1 MMAAIAN
8 GGSADDIAPG
18 VDFFGEL
25 KEAGNFLPVDPDSA
39 TIESGQTPV
48 VIDWDYLGA
57 AAAKNVSTWKTVVPE
72 EAVVAGYYFQAINAD
87 APHPAAARLWQEF
100 LYSDEGQN
108 LWLKG
113 GARPVRGDAMAEAG
127 TIDQALWDALP
138 EVGGEPVI
146 PTNEQTEKAAAYLA
160 ENWSKVDQL
169 NVAVTEV
176 TTPAPVA
183 GTPPAP
189 GVGPKIAVG
198 SYVPLLPF
206 FGFLLIFL
214 IVPTVTVVVSAFQDG
229 EGGFTLGNVRAL
241 TSDAAV
247 NALWNSIILSGSTA
261 IIGAVFGGLL
271 SYLILTLGPRS
282 VIRRTAVSVC
292 GVLAQFGGVT
302 LAFAF
307 ISLLGFSGVLTEALR
322 SWPGIDIWGSG
333 WLFGLPGLIV
343 VYCYFQIPLM
353 VIVFTP
359 ALEGLRPQWRE
370 AATNLGAT
378 TPQYWRM
385 VGFPLLTPAF
395 LGSMLLLFANAFAA
409 YATAAV
415 LVSQGN
421 PISPLFIRSALTS
434 EVLLGQRNLG
444 FALALQMVVVVA
456 IVMGLYA
463 LLLRRT
469 ARWLR

>member
-1 MMAAIAN
+1 M
-8 GGSADDIAPG
+8 
-18 VDFFGEL
+18 
-25 KEAGNFLPVDPDSA
+25 
-39 TIESGQTPV
+39 
-48 VIDWDYLGA
+48 
-57 AAAKNVSTWKTVVPE
+57 
-72 EAVVAGYYFQAINAD
+72 
-87 APHPAAARLWQEF
+87 
-100 LYSDEGQN
+100 
-108 LWLKG
+108 
-113 GARPVRGDAMAEAG
+113 
-127 TIDQALWDALP
+127 
-138 EVGGEPVI
+138 
-146 PTNEQTEKAAAYLA
+146 
-160 ENWSKVDQL
+160 
-169 NVAVTEV
+169 AVTAV
-176 TTPAPVA
+176 TTPARVA
-183 GTPPAP
+183 GPRPAP
-189 GVGPKIAVG
+189 GAGQRAAVG

-206 FGFLLIFL
+206 FGFLLVFL

-247 NALWNSIILSGSTA
+247 NALWKSIVLSGSTA
-261 IIGAVFGGLL
+261 VIGAVLGALL
-271 SYLILTLGPRS
+271 SYLVVSLGPWS
-282 VIRRTAVSVC
+282 VIRRTTLSLC

-322 SWPGIDIWGSG
+322 SWPGVDIWGSG

-370 AATNLGAT
+370 AATGLGAT
-378 TPQYWRM
+378 TGQYWRL

-421 PISPLFIRSALTS
+421 PITPLFIRAALTS

-444 FALALQMVVVVA
+444 FALALQMIVVVA

-469 ARWLR
+469 ARWMR